1 MHVHMNHAAMAP
13 GRPSRDY
20 SFPERDSCMRDAEF
34 VELQSAYRPSGGL
47 AHGDELAARLH
58 VNGGGGYA
66 RLARWIVS
74 RQVFS
79 FSWNENF
86 WLPMFQFDLTDD
98 ADRTLRLD
106 LRPVLSELADVMD
119 GSALA
124 RWFAHPND
132 ELQGSSPV
140 AMCSSHWPEVHRA
153 ARLQRFAMNG

>member
-1 MHVHMNHAAMAP
+1 MHMHMNHAAATQ
-13 GRPSRDY
+13 GRPGSDY
-20 SFPERDSCMRDAEF
+20 FFPARANSMSDADF

-79 FSWNENF
+79 FSWNEHF
-86 WLPMFQFDLTDD
+86 WLPMFQFDLSDQ
-98 ADRTLRLD
+98 ADRILRQD
-106 LRPVLSELADVMD
+106 LRPVLSELADTMD
-119 GSALA
+119 GCALA
-124 RWFAHPND
+124 CWFAQPNN
-132 ELQGSSPV
+132 ELHGLSPV
-140 AMCSSHWPEVHRA
+140 AMWSSDWPEVHRA